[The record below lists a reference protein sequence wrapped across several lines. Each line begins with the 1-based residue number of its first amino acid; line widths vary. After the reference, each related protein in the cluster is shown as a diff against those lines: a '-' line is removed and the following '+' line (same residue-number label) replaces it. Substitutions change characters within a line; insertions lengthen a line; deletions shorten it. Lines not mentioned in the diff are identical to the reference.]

1 MGLVFY
7 IKMLEQLLRED
18 IDLNDSVQ
26 YFLRAQCLYL
36 LQRQQNRDKVRVG
49 APDNSTVPS
58 WS

>member
-26 YFLRAQCLYL
+26 YFLRAQCLLYL
-36 LQRQQNRDKVRVG
+36 LQRQQNRG
-49 APDNSTVPS
+49 QSTS
-58 WS
+58 